1 MGPSKD
7 ATMNPRP
14 DWYPDPQNPTIVRYW
29 DGQQWTNRTQAR
41 SANLATINPKPPM
54 TSLTK
59 VIWFLI
65 ALFVG
70 VVALIMGTTIVANL
84 AGSKPEPTYL
94 GSDAGAEATTR
105 ETKTPTR
112 TPATTT
118 TKQEQVATG
127 FGTEVRDGK
136 FGFVVTKVESG
147 LATIGKESSWFSE
160 TAEGQF
166 VVVYVDVTNTSNK
179 SQYYASSN
187 QVLID
192 DQGRE
197 FTNNFSA
204 EFGLEGDDKGAGDIN
219 PGITR
224 STRVVFDIPVG
235 AVPVAIEVH
244 DSMFSGGA
252 RINFN

>member
-1 MGPSKD
+1 
-7 ATMNPRP
+7 MNSQPG
-14 DWYPDPQNPTIVRYW
+14 WYPDPQNPTIVRYW
-29 DGQQWTNRTQAR
+29 DGQQWTSATQP
-41 SANLATINPKPPM
+41 NT
-54 TSLTK
+54 
-59 VIWFLI
+59 
-65 ALFVG
+65 
-70 VVALIMGTTIVANL
+70 L
-84 AGSKPEPTYL
+84 AGPAQFRPVMPPKKPLSTGAKLLIIGVSIL
-94 GSDAGAEATTR
+94 GIGISISALSSNDKSTSTAARITSTTR
-105 ETKTPTR
+105 APAAVVDKAAPETTP
-112 TPATTT
+112 PTT

-197 FTNNFSA
+197 FTNNYSA

-235 AVPVAIEVH
+235 VVPVAIEVH

>member
-1 MGPSKD
+1 
-7 ATMNPRP
+7 MNSQPG
-14 DWYPDPQNPTIVRYW
+14 WYPDPQNPTIVRYW
-29 DGQQWTNRTQAR
+29 DGQQWTSATQPNTLAGPAQYRPVTPAKRPLSTGAKLLIIGVSILGIGISISALSSNDKSTSTAAR
-41 SANLATINPKPPM
+41 ITSTTRAPAAVVDKVAPETKPP
-54 TSLTK
+54 
-59 VIWFLI
+59 
-65 ALFVG
+65 
-70 VVALIMGTTIVANL
+70 
-84 AGSKPEPTYL
+84 
-94 GSDAGAEATTR
+94 
-105 ETKTPTR
+105 
-112 TPATTT
+112 TT

-197 FTNNFSA
+197 FTNNYSA

>member
-1 MGPSKD
+1 
-7 ATMNPRP
+7 MNSQPG
-14 DWYPDPQNPTIVRYW
+14 WYPDPQIQGIQRYW
-29 DGQQWTNRTQAR
+29 NGLQW
-41 SANLATINPKPPM
+41 SDATRPTPRPGVPQFQPGMPPKKP
-54 TSLTK
+54 
-59 VIWFLI
+59 
-65 ALFVG
+65 
-70 VVALIMGTTIVANL
+70 MGTGLKLLIIGL
-84 AGSKPEPTYL
+84 SIL
-94 GSDAGAEATTR
+94 GIGIFISALSSNDKSTTTATRITSTTR
-105 ETKTPTR
+105 APASVVDEVAPETKSP
-112 TPATTT
+112 TTT
-118 TKQEQVATG
+118 TKHEQVATG
-127 FGTEVRDGK
+127 LGTEVRDGK
-136 FGFVVTKVESG
+136 FGFVVTKVETG
-147 LATIGKESSWFSE
+147 LATIGKGSSWFSE

-192 DQGRE
+192 EQGRE

-204 EFGLEGDDKGAGDIN
+204 EFGLEGNDKGAGDIN